1 MVEAAADLHP
11 PIDSADRDVRFKV
24 HLTRS
29 PEKAAMHHCFWR
41 RSMYK
46 VYRST
51 ASFLFAGLLAIL
63 TLLTAPA
70 AHAQTFRGGINGSV
84 TDPQGAV
91 IAGAAVT
98 VTNVDT
104 GAMRNSTSS
113 SGGDFLFQDLP
124 LGTYTV
130 SVSSNGFATAKYN
143 AIPVS
148 AGAIYT
154 LPVKLSVSSSATTIE
169 VQAAE
174 IALDTTTVTQN
185 TVLDSKT
192 VGDIPLN
199 GRDFTQMIAL
209 TPGFGGYAGGGFGS
223 LNGTR
228 ANQVNWQIDG
238 VDNNDLWHNVP
249 AVNQGGVSGIAG
261 IILPIDAVDQFSAQT
276 QSGPEGGRNPGG
288 TVNLTL
294 RAGTNNLHGTIYY
307 FNRNELFGA
316 KSPFSD
322 TKQKVR
328 NYNAGF
334 SVGGPFIKDKLFG
347 FLTFEHQRFV
357 IGESGTATEPS
368 LGWQAQAKALLASK
382 SIAVNPVMQSVLNTL
397 WGTNLLAADTTGSVN
412 NFHSNDPEYGY
423 SWNGLAKI
431 DYNLS
436 SRDSLSAHWFVGQG
450 NQVAPVGSQLLAYYE
465 VAPIHVQN
473 IAIVYNHV
481 ITPNMTNNMLMGV
494 NYFNQ
499 VFNDNQTNQ
508 NVQSLGFVTGATY
521 PNAPNVTIKGFDPV
535 GMTPPEGRNDIT
547 GHLTDQL
554 SWVKGK
560 HQLRFGGEYRQAQ
573 LDEFYHRHATGSFTF
588 DGSQVVAGGS
598 GRIDALAD
606 FLAGKTSAASITIG
620 DPERQVFV
628 NTWFL
633 NAGDSWQV
641 TPKLN
646 FNYGVRYDYEGPLH
660 NSYSNLAVFR
670 PELTS
675 SNGLAF
681 QGNQIASLYP
691 QYYKNISPR
700 LGISYG
706 LDENTVIRAAYG
718 WYADTPN
725 LNPFLDNRPGNQ
737 APNGVEG
744 NPGGASPVYSVSAAS
759 GGSNTTIVKGA
770 PIFPSSIGYPCS
782 STSTCGVFSVAPN
795 FRPSYNEN
803 YSFNLERTLNRNV
816 IAQIGYVGSSARH
829 LLSLLDIN
837 QSAPGVY
844 ATDLARQKTRPY
856 YSLYPQYGNINQISS
871 IGTANYNSLQ
881 AQLRINNWHH
891 FSSQAV
897 YTWAHN
903 LDEVSQYRGTLPQDS
918 RNFKGDYGNSDYDT
932 RNNFTAYFSYQ
943 VPGSSFLPSLT
954 RGWQANT
961 LFNFHGGQPFQIY
974 ANTDN
979 SGTNEGLDRVNQVSQ
994 ARTGLSGQ
1002 SPNVTWIDLSHFV
1015 LPAAGTFGTA
1025 RRNQYFG
1032 PGYSDVDL
1040 SVFKNTKIGEKA
1052 TVQLRAELFNLF
1064 NRINYAPPSISF
1076 AACPSSGLSSAG
1088 TKCTPNTFDPTAG
1101 SATLND
1107 TIGDY
1112 NGAPGIGAGE
1122 PFNAQLGAK
1131 IIF

>member
-1 MVEAAADLHP
+1 MTKRPQRRLFKS
-11 PIDSADRDVRFKV
+11 PI
-24 HLTRS
+24 
-29 PEKAAMHHCFWR
+29 
-41 RSMYK
+41 
-46 VYRST
+46 
-51 ASFLFAGLLAIL
+51 LLL
-63 TLLTAPA
+63 LLLLTSFTA
-70 AHAQTFRGGINGSV
+70 ASNLLAQTFRGGINGSV
-84 TDPQGAV
+84 TDIQGAV
-91 IAGAAVT
+91 IPNATVVATDTATSTAHTT
-98 VTNVDT
+98 VT
-104 GAMRNSTSS
+104 S

-124 LGTYTV
+124 LGSYTV
-130 SVSSNGFATAKYN
+130 TVAVSGFATSKVDN
-143 AIPVS
+143 IPVS
-148 AGAIYT
+148 AGVIYT
-154 LPVKLSVSSSATTIE
+154 LPVKLSISSSNTTIE
-169 VQAAE
+169 VEAAA
-174 IALDTTTVTQN
+174 IALDTTSVTQN
-185 TVLDSKT
+185 TVLDAKT
-192 VGDIPLN
+192 VEDIPLN

-209 TPGFGGYAGGGFGS
+209 TPGFGGYSGGGFGS

-276 QSGPEGGRNPGG
+276 QAGPEGGRNPGG

-294 RAGTNNLHGTIYY
+294 RAGTNTLHGTVYY

-328 NYNAGF
+328 NYNTGF

-368 LGWQAQAKALLASK
+368 VGWQAQAKTLLASQG
-382 SIAVNPVMQSVLNTL
+382 IAVNPVMQSVLNDL
-397 WGTNLLAADTTGSVN
+397 WGTNVLAQDTTGAVN
-412 NFHSNDPEYGY
+412 NFHSTDPEYGY
-423 SWNGLAKI
+423 SWNGLGKI

-436 SRDSLSAHWFVGQG
+436 SKDILSAHWFVGQG

-473 IAIVYNHV
+473 IAIVENHV
-481 ITPNMTNNMLMGV
+481 FSSSITNQLLVGV

-499 VFNDNQTNQ
+499 VFNDFQTGQ
-508 NVQSLGFVTGATY
+508 NVQALGFVTGATF
-521 PNAPNVTIKGFDPV
+521 PNAPNITIKGFDPV
-535 GMTPPEGRNDIT
+535 GETPPEGRNDIT

-560 HQLRFGGEYRQAQ
+560 HQMRFGGEFRQAQ

-588 DGSQVVAGGS
+588 DGSQVVTGGS
-598 GRIDALAD
+598 GRVDALAD

-633 NAGDSWQV
+633 NAGDSWQF

-646 FNYGVRYDYEGPLH
+646 LNYGIRYDYEGPLH
-660 NSYSNLAVFR
+660 DPYQDMSVFR
-670 PELTS
+670 PSLTAT
-675 SNGLAF
+675 NGLAF
-681 QGNQIASLYP
+681 QGNQIGSLYP

-700 LGISYG
+700 LGLSYS
-706 LDENTVIRAAYG
+706 LTDNTVVRAAFG

-744 NPGGASPVYSVSAAS
+744 NPGGATPVYSVAAAN
-759 GGSNTTIVKGA
+759 GGANTTIQKGVA
-770 PIFPSSIGYPCS
+770 IFPSSIGYPC
-782 STSTCGVFSVAPN
+782 TANSTCGVFSVAPN

-803 YSFNLERTLNRNV
+803 YSLNIERTLNKNT
-816 IAQIGYVGSSARH
+816 IAQIGYVGSEARH

-837 QSAPGVY
+837 QAQPGVY
-844 ATDLARQKTRPY
+844 AADINRQITRPFF
-856 YSLYPQYGNINQISS
+856 SQYGQYSNINQLSS

-881 AQLRINNWHH
+881 AQLRVNNWHH
-891 FSSQAV
+891 LTTQAV

-918 RNFKGDYGNSDYDT
+918 TNFKGDYGNSDYDT
-932 RNNFTAYFSYQ
+932 RHNFTAYFSYE
-943 VPGSSFLPSLT
+943 VPGSQHLPLLT
-954 RGWQANT
+954 RGWQANG
-961 LFNFHGGQPFQIY
+961 LVNFHGGQPFQIF

-979 SGTNEGLDRVNQVSQ
+979 SGTNEGLDRVSQ
-994 ARTGLSGQ
+994 IAAARTGYQGQ
-1002 SPNVTWIDLSHFV
+1002 SPNANWIDLNSFV
-1015 LPAAGTFGTA
+1015 LPPAGQFGTL
-1025 RRNQYFG
+1025 RRNQFYG
-1032 PGYSDVDL
+1032 PGFSDTDF
-1040 SVFKNTKIGEKA
+1040 SVFKNTKVGERFV
-1052 TVQLRAELFNLF
+1052 VQFRAELFNLF
-1064 NRINYAPPSISF
+1064 NRNNFAPPNVSF
-1076 AACPSSGLSSAG
+1076 AALPNGHFDPSS
-1088 TKCTPNTFDPTAG
+1088 G

-1112 NGAPGIGAGE
+1112 NGAPGIGSGE
-1122 PFNAQLGAK
+1122 PFNAQFGAK
-1131 IIF
+1131 IVF